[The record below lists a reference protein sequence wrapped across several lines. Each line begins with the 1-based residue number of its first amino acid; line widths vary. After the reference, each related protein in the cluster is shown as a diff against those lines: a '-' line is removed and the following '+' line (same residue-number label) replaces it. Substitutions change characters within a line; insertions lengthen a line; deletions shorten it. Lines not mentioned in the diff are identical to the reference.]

1 MDKTRNNELLKLAD
15 EALREQVVST
25 STGVSKIL
33 KNNGEIDKAYNGSIA
48 AFGVSVAMSGLLPT
62 LAIFYQ
68 EKQDSATRPQAN
80 RRSVLDAI
88 ARIVTKD
95 SAVDFDFSNDGKYAE
110 NMFRHAIENDGDLTA
125 LKTEVI
131 ECAIALKQI
140 VRTYD
145 LV

>member
-1 MDKTRNNELLKLAD
+1 MDKIRNNTLLSLAD
-15 EALREQVVST
+15 TALREQVVST

-33 KNNGEIDKAYNGSIA
+33 NNNGEIDKAYNGSIA
-48 AFGVSVAMSGLLPT
+48 SFGVSVAMSGLLPT
-62 LAIFYQ
+62 LAIYYQ
-68 EKQDSATRPQAN
+68 EKLDSATRPQAN

-88 ARIVTKD
+88 ARIVSKD
-95 SAVDFDFSNDGKYAE
+95 TAVNFNFSQDGKYAE
-110 NMFRHAIENDGDLTA
+110 NMFRYAIQYPGDLTA

>member
-1 MDKTRNNELLKLAD
+1 MDKIRNNELLKLAD
-15 EALREQVVST
+15 EVLHEQIQT
-25 STGVSKIL
+25 SGVSRIL
-33 KNNGEIDKAYNGSIA
+33 NANGEIDKAYNGSIA
-48 AFGVSVAMSGLLPT
+48 SFGVSIAMSGLLPT
-62 LAIFYQ
+62 LAMYYQ

-88 ARIVTKD
+88 ARIVSKD
-95 SAVDFDFSNDGKYAE
+95 TAVNFNFSQDGKYAE
-110 NMFRHAIENDGDLTA
+110 NMFRYAIQYPGDLIA

>member
-1 MDKTRNNELLKLAD
+1 MDKIRNNELLKLAD
-15 EALREQVVST
+15 EVLHEQIQT
-25 STGVSKIL
+25 SGVSRIL
-33 KNNGEIDKAYNGSIA
+33 NANGEIDKAYNGSIA
-48 AFGVSVAMSGLLPT
+48 SFGVSIAMSGLLPT
-62 LAIFYQ
+62 LAMYYQ

-88 ARIVTKD
+88 ARIVSKD
-95 SAVDFDFSNDGKYAE
+95 TAVNFNFSQDGKYAE
-110 NMFRHAIENDGDLTA
+110 NMFRYAIQYPGDLTA